1 MVTPDSPSATGGAP
15 PPGCLRKAWA
25 AVVRAWP
32 GPGHPAR
39 PILGALFIC
48 GLALLTYRPVL
59 PGSFLMDDQRLVELE
74 NPLVTGQMQPAS
86 IWFQMDFP
94 LSTLANWL
102 EWRAWGKSPA
112 GYHFVN
118 LMLQALS
125 AVLLW
130 HLLAALKIRGAWL
143 GGALFAVHPV
153 CVNSVA
159 RIAEIKNTLSL
170 PFFLLSILC
179 YLRYEASTLY
189 PKEPPTNARST
200 SGPLWY
206 ALSLLAFVLALLSK
220 TSTVMLPVVLLA
232 GAAWQRGRLTRRD
245 LAHTSPHFAIALAF
259 GLMSAWFQ
267 KFQAL
272 AGETLAPSTFP
283 ERLALAGRAFW
294 FYLGK
299 ALLPVNLNL
308 AYPRWNV
315 DARTFS
321 AFLPWLLIVAG
332 LALCWRFRRRWGR
345 HVLFGVGCFA
355 ILLFPAL
362 GFFDAR
368 FLVTWQVS
376 DHLQYL
382 PLIAIVSLVAAGVAS
397 MMKPGLQCGASI
409 ALLAAASALTIQ
421 RAHVFSTEENLMRDT
436 LAKNPASSE
445 AHNDLGIIL
454 ARRQQYSEAMDQFSN
469 AVQCNSNNA
478 AAQVNLGNGFA
489 LLGNLPQAEAHLS
502 SALRLKPNDPDAHA
516 KLAKVLIAQGRNREA
531 LLHLQTSV
539 RFHPS
544 IDTELE
550 LAMLLYRTGNYT
562 NSVAQYRRILARDPD
577 QTEALN
583 NLAWLLATCGDEK
596 VRDGAEAVRCAER
609 ACRLTQFKQSGFI
622 STLAAAYA
630 EAGRF
635 SEAVS
640 TAETALRLQQSAGDS
655 NAARINQQ
663 LLQFYRA
670 GKPWHERPASTGGR

>member
-1 MVTPDSPSATGGAP
+1 
-15 PPGCLRKAWA
+15 
-25 AVVRAWP
+25 
-32 GPGHPAR
+32 
-39 PILGALFIC
+39 
-48 GLALLTYRPVL
+48 
-59 PGSFLMDDQRLVELE
+59 
-74 NPLVTGQMQPAS
+74 
-86 IWFQMDFP
+86 
-94 LSTLANWL
+94 
-102 EWRAWGKSPA
+102 
-112 GYHFVN
+112 
-118 LMLQALS
+118 
-125 AVLLW
+125 
-130 HLLAALKIRGAWL
+130 
-143 GGALFAVHPV
+143 
-153 CVNSVA
+153 
-159 RIAEIKNTLSL
+159 
-170 PFFLLSILC
+170 
-179 YLRYEASTLY
+179 
-189 PKEPPTNARST
+189 
-200 SGPLWY
+200 
-206 ALSLLAFVLALLSK
+206 
-220 TSTVMLPVVLLA
+220 
-232 GAAWQRGRLTRRD
+232 
-245 LAHTSPHFAIALAF
+245 
-259 GLMSAWFQ
+259 
-267 KFQAL
+267 
-272 AGETLAPSTFP
+272 
-283 ERLALAGRAFW
+283 
-294 FYLGK
+294 
-299 ALLPVNLNL
+299 
-308 AYPRWNV
+308 
-315 DARTFS
+315 
-321 AFLPWLLIVAG
+321 
-332 LALCWRFRRRWGR
+332 
-345 HVLFGVGCFA
+345 
-355 ILLFPAL
+355 
-362 GFFDAR
+362 
-368 FLVTWQVS
+368 
-376 DHLQYL
+376 
-382 PLIAIVSLVAAGVAS
+382 